1 MCVIYNISCTHGT
14 QIKVEMMKKAL
25 LVLRPDREAGYCDE
39 HVCVCLS
46 VCDHIS
52 VNYRSDL
59 RQIFVHVTYGLGS
72 VLL

>member
-1 MCVIYNISCTHGT
+1 
-14 QIKVEMMKKAL
+14 MKKAL

-39 HVCVCLS
+39 RVCVFVCLRLYLR
-46 VCDHIS
+46 
-52 VNYRSDL
+52 NYRSDL

>member
-1 MCVIYNISCTHGT
+1 
-14 QIKVEMMKKAL
+14 MKKAL

-39 HVCVCLS
+39 RVCVCVCVCLRLYLR
-46 VCDHIS
+46 
-52 VNYRSDL
+52 NYRSDL